1 MAKDSLGREIA
12 ANTPAAAYRN
22 MAETAAVT
30 QLARKRMTNPLQ
42 TLGQD
47 VRAGADGVGRGM
59 QAFGAAMN
67 QAPKVVGAP
76 AAGVANTVA
85 RGVANFQTGL
95 TGEQHK
101 PQSFE
106 ALTLGQMW
114 DRTMK
119 PGAPA
124 AAAPLAVPATA
135 PTVRRPETTY
145 TPGAGLP
152 SAAQVA
158 SDKARASTAQAA
170 SDMRLSAQP
179 GVSGQPT
186 NIGVRRQANG
196 VLEFSGQGGGDGTG
210 AVSYSGL
217 PNWTSAQGGAGQ
229 GAADFGGQA
238 FKPAQAAVAQTN
250 RDNASGMTEYKALAD
265 KIGRG
270 VGGAVG
276 VAQNKAQLAA
286 LAPMIERQMANEN
299 AMGVAKLGA
308 ETTRRGQ
315 DQGLKGEMARVG
327 ATNFGTTVGAQTA
340 AADREVEQEKIQATL
355 LAARSKAA
363 AGKPLNQIEQ
373 LGLEIFEGKQFKG
386 NPAAQ
391 KKAMQDWILMFKG
404 GSPFEQA
411 MAEQYANMQG
421 GQ

>member
-1 MAKDSLGREIA
+1 MAQNLRDFYASAQTEPVLTTIGRGVRPMASALQERDQIKK
-12 ANTPAAAYRN
+12 TLPA
-22 MAETAAVT
+22 
-30 QLARKRMTNPLQ
+30 L
-42 TLGQD
+42 
-47 VRAGADGVGRGM
+47 AGAL
-59 QAFGAAMN
+59 AN
-67 QAPKVVGAP
+67 QAPKVLGVP
-76 AAGVANTVA
+76 AAGIANA
-85 RGVANFQTGL
+85 ASRGIADFQTGF
-95 TGEQHK
+95 TGQK
-101 PQSFE
+101 YRPQQFE
-106 ALTLGQMW
+106 AKSFTDLFASQ
-114 DRTMK
+114 K
-119 PGAPA
+119 P
-124 AAAPLAVPATA
+124 AAAPLAAPPAGL
-135 PTVRRPETTY
+135 PRFQRPETTY

-179 GVSGQPT
+179 GVSRQPT

-355 LAARSKAA
+355 LAAWSKAA

-386 NPAAQ
+386 NPVAQ

-404 GSPFEQA
+404 GNPFEQA